1 MLKINHLIYT
11 ICLLSFQ
18 SVVLDQLLAT
28 FELGCDPNCITAH
41 EKCKGYDYFI

>member
-18 SVVLDQLLAT
+18 SVVLDQLLST
-28 FELGCDPNCITAH
+28 SESGCDPNCIIAS
-41 EKCKGYDYFI
+41 EKCGGYDCFI